1 MSTAQIPKIRLGE
14 LLIRERLLREEQLQ
28 QALARQKQTGRR
40 LGAVLQDLGF
50 VTDEAIA
57 RLLAAQLKFPY
68 FTAVLENVDMR
79 AARKLSELQ
88 VRKLRAMPVGLAQGS
103 TDRIRVAV
111 VDPTDWQ
118 SVDELPRLLKAEI
131 DIEVIAESGLH
142 ALIDRVYSG
151 NNENIQGLAKK
162 LSEELKSSEGD
173 AVDFGAL
180 GLQAG
185 AEDAPV
191 VKLLQGLFD
200 EAVRVRASDIH
211 IEPMASTVAIRL
223 RVDGHLRPHAE
234 FDLRLA
240 PALASRLKLVSALD
254 ISERRLP
261 QDGRFVVQV
270 RNQAVDI
277 RLSTLPS
284 SHGESLVMRLLLKDP
299 MLATLD
305 KLGIPEAGLKQLQD
319 ALSQSAG
326 LVLVTGPTGSG
337 KTTTLYAALGALN
350 AAETKILTAED
361 PVEYRLAGITQVN
374 VNDRIGLGFA
384 QVLRAALRQDPDAI
398 LIGEMRDQDT
408 VDTCMRAA
416 VTGHLVLS
424 TLHTNDTASAAARL
438 IDMGAAPYMV
448 GMALQLVIAQRLVR
462 RVCSACTAPAEP
474 GIAQRAWLDAQLGR
488 HGWDATGLKHGRGCT
503 RCRSTGYEGR
513 LGLYEVLGMNEDLV
527 GALMRNDM
535 SGFLAAARQALADQ
549 QLPVQA
555 ARAVAAGQTTV
566 DEAMRIGVRAL

>member
-14 LLIRERLLREEQLQ
+14 LLIREGLLREEQLQ
-28 QALARQKQTGRR
+28 QALTRQKQTGRR

-50 VTDEAIA
+50 VTDEGIA

-68 FTAVLENVDMR
+68 FTAVLENVDVR

-88 VRKLRAMPVGLAQGS
+88 VRKLRAMPVGQTG
-103 TDRIRVAV
+103 DRIRVAV

-142 ALIDRVYSG
+142 ALIDRVYS

-211 IEPMASTVAIRL
+211 IEPMASSVAIRL

-240 PALASRLKLVSALD
+240 PALASRLKLVAALD

-270 RNQAVDI
+270 RNQMVDI

-299 MLATLD
+299 MLASLD
-305 KLGIPEAGLKQLQD
+305 KLGIPEAGLKRMHD
-319 ALSQSAG
+319 ALSQAAG

-462 RVCSACTAPAEP
+462 RVCSACAAPAEP
-474 GIAQRAWLDAQLGR
+474 SIAQRAWLDAQLGR

-527 GALMRNDM
+527 GALMKNDM
-535 SGFLAAARQALADQ
+535 AGFLSAARQALADQ

-555 ARAVAAGQTTV
+555 ARAVTAGHTTV